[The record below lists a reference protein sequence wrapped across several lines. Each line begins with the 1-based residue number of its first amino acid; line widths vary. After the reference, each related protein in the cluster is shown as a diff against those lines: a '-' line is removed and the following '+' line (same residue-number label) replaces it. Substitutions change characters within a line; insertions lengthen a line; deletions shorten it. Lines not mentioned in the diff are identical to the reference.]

1 VRHGGAPLA
10 RPGLRKFA
18 PRPARHYSY
27 IVGVIHLEPLVP
39 VTVRLSQ
46 AFYDRFGEQVTNELV
61 EWFNQVDLT
70 YRTDL
75 RTLNDTNFARF
86 EALLESRFA
95 RADLQLE
102 RQLNERF
109 GEFER
114 RIDLRFGEMDQRFG
128 ELEHRS
134 DLRFGE
140 FERRMERRLSEL
152 EPRFAGLERD
162 IGELRRGQSQQL
174 RWMVGLWMTTTVGLL
189 AVLATVMRQG

>member
-1 VRHGGAPLA
+1 VGDA
-10 RPGLRKFA
+10 RR
-18 PRPARHYSY
+18 RPYA
-27 IVGVIHLEPLVP
+27 
-39 VTVRLSQ
+39 Q

-75 RTLNDTNFARF
+75 RTINDTNFARF

-114 RIDLRFGEMDQRFG
+114 RLETRFANGEQRS
-128 ELEHRS
+128 E
-134 DLRFGE
+134 E
-140 FERRMERRLSEL
+140 FERRVEKRFGVVEQRMDGLGKEL
-152 EPRFAGLERD
+152 HLLRD
-162 IGELRRGQSQQL
+162 ELRRGQLQQL
-174 RWMVGLWMTTTVGLL
+174 RWMTGLWVTSMIGLF
-189 AVLATVMRQG
+189 AVLATLVSRG

>member
-1 VRHGGAPLA
+1 
-10 RPGLRKFA
+10 
-18 PRPARHYSY
+18 
-27 IVGVIHLEPLVP
+27 VP
-39 VTVRLSQ
+39 VTARLSQ

-75 RTLNDTNFARF
+75 RTLNDTNLARF

-114 RIDLRFGEMDQRFG
+114 R
-128 ELEHRS
+128 
-134 DLRFGE
+134 
-140 FERRMERRLSEL
+140 MERRLSEL

-162 IGELRRGQSQQL
+162 IAELRRGQSQQV
-174 RWMVGLWMTTTVGLL
+174 RWMVGLWMTTIVGLL